1 MLTIVGF
8 RVFFN
13 VRIVCGAKTKRICN
27 CSYPGTFLRS
37 RRDICFWTFH
47 IKKRD
52 VERVPNFAQ
61 KRSDNNGALV
71 NFKIEIERIPIP
83 QLNLMNIPLESDLF

>member
-13 VRIVCGAKTKRICN
+13 VRIVCGAKTQRICN

-47 IKKRD
+47 IKNVTLK
-52 VERVPNFAQ
+52 
-61 KRSDNNGALV
+61 
-71 NFKIEIERIPIP
+71 
-83 QLNLMNIPLESDLF
+83 ESQILLKKGQITMVRW